1 MSSCINNTFFCFSRP
16 HSSGE
21 EDLSLERSIL
31 PNTLLKH
38 SNILEAVLNIRNY
51 TLREDI
57 LANEDLNII
66 HVDNAITTIE
76 NMTGTEFNEGDIV
89 VLKVD
94 LLMGIEREF
103 EITEVKIHNVFKQ
116 SSAIFPQF
124 LG

>member
-1 MSSCINNTFFCFSRP
+1 M
-16 HSSGE
+16 
-21 EDLSLERSIL
+21 
-31 PNTLLKH
+31 
-38 SNILEAVLNIRNY
+38 LNIRNY

-66 HVDNAITTIE
+66 HVDNAITSIE

-103 EITEVKIHNVFKQ
+103 EITEVKIHNVFKS
-116 SSAIFPQF
+116 SSAIFP
-124 LG
+124 